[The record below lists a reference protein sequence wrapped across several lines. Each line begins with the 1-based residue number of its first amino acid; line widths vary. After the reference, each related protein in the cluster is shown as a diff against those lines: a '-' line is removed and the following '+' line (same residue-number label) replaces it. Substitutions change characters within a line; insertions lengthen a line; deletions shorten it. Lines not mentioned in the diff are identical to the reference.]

1 MGMIHALFAIA
12 GMAIV
17 AASIGI
23 ALMISEW
30 LIAKVWSKHNENEND
45 TIPTLLAGDVRRDR

>member
-1 MGMIHALFAIA
+1 MMDMIHGLFAIA

-23 ALMISEW
+23 SLMLIEW
-30 LIAKVWSKHNENEND
+30 LIAFIWSK
-45 TIPTLLAGDVRRDR
+45 RK